1 MRPNIST
8 HAKTWLRIEM
18 SARVEP
24 VAIWRASSTS

>member
-1 MRPNIST
+1 MRPNIRT

-24 VAIWRASSTS
+24 VAILNGSSS